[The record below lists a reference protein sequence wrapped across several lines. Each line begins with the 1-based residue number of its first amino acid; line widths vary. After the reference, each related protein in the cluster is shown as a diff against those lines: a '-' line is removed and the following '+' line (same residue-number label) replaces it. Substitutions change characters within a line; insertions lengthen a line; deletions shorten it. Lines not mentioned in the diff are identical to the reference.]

1 LLQAFKFASRSS
13 DVLVPITSR
22 VFDVPSLIFKN
33 SDLPYIRSALTSV
46 NFERKKYLRFENT
59 DEISIRLLM
68 HGLIESLHLTLNHLT
83 EGRTDAYE
91 TALATIEKWKRK
103 TSEFSNHSTDH
114 LVSLFSRAFESMV
127 IIVR

>member
-1 LLQAFKFASRSS
+1 AFKFASRST

-22 VFDVPSLIFKN
+22 LFDALSLILKS
-33 SDLPYIRSALTSV
+33 SDLPHIRSALTSV
-46 NFERKKYLRFENT
+46 NFDRKKYLRFEKT
-59 DEISIRLLM
+59 DEPSIRLLM

-83 EGRTDAYE
+83 EGRTESYE
-91 TALATIEKWKRK
+91 SALSIIEEWKRK
-103 TSEFSNHSTDH
+103 SCEFSNHSTDP